1 MEMES
6 VLAVSVEEAARRL
19 SVSPRTVSNLIAKG
33 AIDSTKIGRR
43 RIVPV
48 SSLETLL
55 RERGKRKEYAALSRC
70 QGTAT

>member
-1 MEMES
+1 MEN
-6 VLAVSVEEAARRL
+6 VLAVTVEEAARRL

-55 RERGKRKEYAALSRC
+55 RERGERKEALSQC
-70 QGTAT
+70 EETAT